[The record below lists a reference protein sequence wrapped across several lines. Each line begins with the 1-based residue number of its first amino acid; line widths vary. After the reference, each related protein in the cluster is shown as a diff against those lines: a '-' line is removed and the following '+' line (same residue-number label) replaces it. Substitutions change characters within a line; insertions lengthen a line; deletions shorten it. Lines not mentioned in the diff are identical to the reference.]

1 MKQNLVKLK
10 GYVKNFKDGTIT
22 EHVKMKPMTGYR
34 GRTTVQLFNAET
46 GEIEQEVMSENV
58 INNWIAKDA
67 FDAAFR
73 GRVNEHKTNLFAN
86 PFAYLLL
93 SDATVPENA
102 DAKELVGRMY
112 GYATRGTYSGNAI
125 NRGTLNTAESWYNNR
140 TTAGKTV
147 AHFVFDFPTHA
158 ANGTIRTIYWAPSLL
173 ECSEVTSGNMPW
185 TGIKRCSNWSYR
197 NYPGLYED
205 STYSLEFNKQQQ
217 RSYNF
222 IYNTSDK
229 NGRLDMTAKMFYG
242 LNVYSN
248 SLQFGVID
256 IDRFNMSES
265 DRVICRYSDGSAYTS
280 FPNVMATH
288 IDPASQTFKVLF
300 YTGSFTSYKDMP
312 LQYTFYEVTFNFSG
326 ATQSVKSFDRSLLVD
341 NSRYPNRYADYYS
354 NGWYYTDSGE
364 LRLVSYYTTPNT
376 SPVEYENYEIQFN
389 DTLTA
394 ITKVDIRPIIASCLN
409 ERYGVTTHTVEDPRV
424 KQSALDFV
432 CFVKDDVICYRIIST
447 AFSAVPGN
455 YIVRRSDNVC
465 LYSSA
470 DWYANPSATFRY
482 FYGSNTIVCVRV
494 SGTGDRGCWFGQFT
508 MLPSAQNLL
517 PSDVVKTDIHTM
529 KVQYDFIIDENNF
542 VTDYVPNGG
551 K

>member
-1 MKQNLVKLK
+1 MKQNLVELK

-73 GRVNEHKTNLFAN
+73 GRVNGHKTNLFAN

-93 SDATVPENA
+93 SDAAVPENA

-112 GYATRGTYSGNAI
+112 GYASRETYSGNAI

-158 ANGTIRTIYWAPSLL
+158 ANGTIRTIYWAPSQM

-185 TGIKRCSNWSYR
+185 TGIKRCTNWYYA
-197 NYPGLYED
+197 NYPGLSEGG
-205 STYSLEFNKQQQ
+205 TYRLEFDKQHQ

-222 IYNTSDK
+222 IYNTNSK

-248 SLQFGVID
+248 SLRFGVID

-265 DRVICRYSDGSAYTS
+265 DSVRCRYSDGSAYTS
-280 FPNVMATH
+280 FPSVMAVH
-288 IDPASQTFKVLF
+288 IDLASQTFKVLF
-300 YTGSFTSYKDMP
+300 YTGSSTSYKDMP

-326 ATQSVKSFDRSLLVD
+326 ATQSVKSFNRSLLVD
-341 NSRYPNRYADYYS
+341 NSRYPNRYNYTEYNG

-364 LRLVSYYTTPNT
+364 LRLVTYYTTPST

-394 ITKVDIRPIIASCLN
+394 ITKVDTRPIIASCLN
-409 ERYGVTTHTVEDPRV
+409 ERYGVTTYTAESPRV
-424 KQSALDFV
+424 KQSRIEYV
-432 CFVKDDVICYRIIST
+432 YFVKDDVISYYIESINSGT
-447 AFSAVPGN
+447 T
-455 YIVRRSDNVC
+455 IVRRSDNAC
-465 LYSSA
+465 LYHSA
-470 DWYANPSATFRY
+470 DWYEDSSATFKY
-482 FYGSNTIVCVRV
+482 FYGSNTIVCARV
-494 SGTGDRGCWFGQFT
+494 SGTGYIGCWFGQFT

-517 PSDVVKTDIHTM
+517 PSDVIKTDTHTM